1 MRKVPSRIFFTTSH
15 FVTTLALLG
24 FGIFVQHNYLTA
36 PTTSEKSP
44 LNETFSNHP
53 IPSTNSIIA
62 NSSTQEILEDNSETG
77 TNYANFVVQYFGWV
91 PLVAI
96 IVTVIMR
103 SGSILPVL
111 RVLQN
116 ELYPTEI
123 RSQGILNFF
132 LFPFFSRGS
141 CLIYNFFLQTDFQDQ
156 VSLSRQSL

>member
-53 IPSTNSIIA
+53 IPSTSSIIA
-62 NSSTQEILEDNSETG
+62 NRTQEILEDDSETG
-77 TNYANFVVQYFGWV
+77 INYANFVAQYFGWV

-96 IVTVIMR
+96 IVTVVMR
-103 SGSILPVL
+103 SGGILPIL

-123 RSQGILNFF
+123 RSQGLLNFF
-132 LFPFFSRGS
+132 SYIHIFWGLVYFTT
-141 CLIYNFFLQTDFQDQ
+141 FFLNFRI
-156 VSLSRQSL
+156 LKLIFRIRYH

>member
-36 PTTSEKSP
+36 PNTLEKSP

-53 IPSTNSIIA
+53 IPSTSSIIA
-62 NSSTQEILEDNSETG
+62 NSSTQEILEDDSETG
-77 TNYANFVVQYFGWV
+77 INYANFVAQYFGWV

-96 IVTVIMR
+96 IVTVVMR
-103 SGSILPVL
+103 SGGILPIL

-123 RSQGILNFF
+123 RSQGMLNFF
-132 LFPFFSRGS
+132 LISIFFWG
-141 CLIYNFFLQTDFQDQ
+141 LVYFTTFFLNFCI
-156 VSLSRQSL
+156 LKPIFRIRYH

>member
-36 PTTSEKSP
+36 PNTLEKSP

-53 IPSTNSIIA
+53 IPSTSSIIA
-62 NSSTQEILEDNSETG
+62 NSTQEILEDESETG
-77 TNYANFVVQYFGWV
+77 INYANFVAQYFGWV

-96 IVTVIMR
+96 IVTVVMR
-103 SGSILPVL
+103 SGGILPIL

-123 RSQGILNFF
+123 RSQGMLNFF
-132 LFPFFSRGS
+132 LISIFFGV
-141 CLIYNFFLQTDFQDQ
+141 LFTLQLF
-156 VSLSRQSL
+156 S

>member
-36 PTTSEKSP
+36 PNTLEKSP

-53 IPSTNSIIA
+53 IPSTSSIIA
-62 NSSTQEILEDNSETG
+62 NSSTQEILEDDSETG
-77 TNYANFVVQYFGWV
+77 INYANFVAQYFGWV

-96 IVTVIMR
+96 IVTVVMR
-103 SGSILPVL
+103 SGGILPIL

-123 RSQGILNFF
+123 RSQGMLNFF
-132 LFPFFSRGS
+132 LTSIFFWGLVTFSIQLFS
-141 CLIYNFFLQTDFQDQ
+141 
-156 VSLSRQSL
+156 

>member
-36 PTTSEKSP
+36 PTISEKSP

-53 IPSTNSIIA
+53 IPSTSSIIA
-62 NSSTQEILEDNSETG
+62 NRTQEILEDDSETG
-77 TNYANFVVQYFGWV
+77 TNDANFVAQYFGWV

-96 IVTVIMR
+96 IVTVVMR
-103 SGSILPVL
+103 SGGILPIL

-123 RSQGILNFF
+123 RSQGLLNFF
-132 LFPFFSRGS
+132 SYINIFWGLVYFTIQLFS
-141 CLIYNFFLQTDFQDQ
+141 
-156 VSLSRQSL
+156 